1 MTHNFDTDKTFLKTL
16 KISMIDYT
24 DKIENDVDI
33 GVIKHKTKNDK
44 AYRNMVIM
52 IDFIIP
58 WWRCDERLK
67 TKTEASTRLVYKN
80 MNMACCLLLIDKARA
95 K

>member
-58 WWRCDERLK
+58 W
-67 TKTEASTRLVYKN
+67 
-80 MNMACCLLLIDKARA
+80 
-95 K
+95 